1 MPPSSE
7 FDGRATT
14 WDSDPAKVERARRV
28 AEDIVR
34 QVPDIGLR
42 RVLDYGAGTGLLG
55 FELLPRAA
63 AVTFADVSTGML
75 SVVEEK
81 ILRDRAANARAVVL
95 DLTRGA
101 PQSGAF
107 DLVCTLMTMH
117 HVPDPEGLLE
127 AFRGVLAPG
136 GILCVAD
143 LDVEDGSFH
152 GPGFTGHRGFARGD
166 LAARMR
172 AAGFVAVRFSTPYEI
187 RRDIGGV
194 TKTYPLFL
202 AVAVRPP

>member
-1 MPPSSE
+1 
-7 FDGRATT
+7 
-14 WDSDPAKVERARRV
+14 
-28 AEDIVR
+28 
-34 QVPDIGLR
+34 
-42 RVLDYGAGTGLLG
+42 
-55 FELLPRAA
+55 
-63 AVTFADVSTGML
+63 ML